1 VADYFFDSS
10 ALAKAYVA
18 ETGTHWVRTLLDDE
32 QHRIYI
38 SQLAEVEVIA
48 ALTRRFSIGDLTQQD
63 RDQLARDAR
72 QDCASFLV
80 VNITAEIIEAAVDL
94 ALKYNLRAYDAVQ
107 LASALEVRDL
117 LVQNSQNPSILSL
130 VSADLELN
138 RASALEGVQVDNPNF
153 H

>member
-1 VADYFFDSS
+1 MSDYFFDSS
-10 ALAKAYVA
+10 ALVKAYIA
-18 ETGTHWVRTLLDDE
+18 ETGTPWVRTLLDDE

-48 ALTRRFSIGDLTQQD
+48 ALTRRFSVGDLTQQD
-63 RDQLARDAR
+63 RDQLAHDAR

-80 VNITAEIIEAAVDL
+80 VRITTEVIEAAINL
-94 ALKYNLRAYDAVQ
+94 ALMHNLRAYDSVQ
-107 LASALEVRDL
+107 LASALEVRAV
-117 LVQNSQNPSILSL
+117 VQNSQNPVALTL

-138 RASALEGVQVDNPNF
+138 RASALEGLPVDDPNS